1 MRPTNPKKTGKP
13 AHTFTT
19 VQVCDA
25 LTAGQC
31 TEAGNKTLLN
41 MRSMEAIFFYDN
53 VMAGELPQ

>member
-1 MRPTNPKKTGKP
+1 MRPTSPKKTGKP
-13 AHTFTT
+13 ADTFTT

-25 LTAGQC
+25 DAAGHC
-31 TEAGNKTLLN
+31 TEADDKTLLN